1 MYAAVGFTEAN
12 IKTMTL
18 YRRHQLLLLLQ
29 MSTSISR
36 GHRCI
41 RRCDIAMVIVIFAGQ
56 SVLAE
61 VIEPLQYRP
70 PTSHRRMHCLRR
82 QSYGN

>member
-1 MYAAVGFTEAN
+1 MYAAVSFTEAN

-18 YRRHQLLLLLQ
+18 DRRHQLLLLRQ

-36 GHRCI
+36 EHHCI

-56 SVLAE
+56 SVLAQ
-61 VIEPLQYRP
+61 VIEPLQ
-70 PTSHRRMHCLRR
+70 
-82 QSYGN
+82 